1 MGGGL
6 SVLFLRPQPLEQA
19 VQNRLQGTW
28 DATAMNIALM
38 PIPGR
43 QAALT
48 FKNNEMTFLDN
59 PGTYRIDAGKDPM
72 QLDWTVNGSVSH
84 WIFKLDG
91 DELTLAAMQGPDR
104 PADFNPQLGKN
115 VAIFKRH

>member
-1 MGGGL
+1 MIGERLGKWVIFKELGRGGMGRVYL
-6 SVLFLRPQPLEQA
+6 AHEEL
-19 VQNRLQGTW
+19 T
-28 DATAMNIALM
+28 
-38 PIPGR
+38 GR